1 MLRKPYLENVNTER
15 SRLIDRKIYEELLG
29 KDGLIS
35 KKYETVQYLL
45 FSKGGF
51 TECVQE
57 HSDKDSVRLIDLKE
71 L

>member
-45 FSKGGF
+45 FFERRVYGMG
-51 TECVQE
+51 TGT
-57 HSDKDSVRLIDLKE
+57 
-71 L
+71 

>member
-1 MLRKPYLENVNTER
+1 M
-15 SRLIDRKIYEELLG
+15 IDRKIYEELLG

-45 FSKGGF
+45 FSTGGF
-51 TECVQE
+51 TEWVQE